1 MNLITTVYK
10 QETIFKY
17 IRRVGTLIL
26 FAILTFIFLI
36 ESPLHPWV
44 GRDSYT
50 DSSVFQCIGMMM
62 HRGYMPYRDSF
73 DHKGPVLY
81 LLNYWGQSISSI
93 RGVWVIEY
101 IFMLVNFTFIY
112 KIARLVTG
120 RIQAILTLL
129 TATALLGEYFTGGNL
144 TEEYAMPMISI
155 SMYIFLDY
163 FYNKKVSFLRLIL
176 CGVTFSIVLLLRPN
190 MVSLWVVCC
199 IAISLQCLC
208 QSNGKEFSFFTFSFL
223 LGAAL
228 VLIPILIWLIWNSS
242 FTAFWADY
250 IQFNL
255 VYSQNTLANKIQVF
269 FSFLQEPLLC
279 ISIILTV
286 YFCKVDA
293 SHRRLWITYL
303 CCFLLST
310 FTASMAAIDQGHY
323 CMVLV
328 PITAFPF
335 AYLGKYCILSKK
347 ESFSVFAV
355 LALLYSTLVVPTWAE
370 FCSLTASNYNGRNS
384 TNYSQTLRTIGS
396 IVKEYTSANDTISV
410 YGNWDMVYVYCERP
424 HATKY
429 SYQTAISRLAPD
441 LFADYWKE
449 MQEEQPKVIV
459 VEANHLDYYIE
470 QFTTENHYS
479 LVWVQS
485 EENPK
490 AGACVYVKSSEDII

>member
-1 MNLITTVYK
+1 MNSIPTIYK
-10 QETIFKY
+10 QETIFEY
-17 IRRVGTLIL
+17 VRRVGTLIL
-26 FAILTFIFLI
+26 FAILAFIFLV

-81 LLNYWGQSISSI
+81 LLNYLGQSISSM

-101 IFMLVNFTFIY
+101 IFMFVNFTFIY

-120 RIQAILTLL
+120 RVQAILTLL
-129 TATALLGEYFTGGNL
+129 TATALLGKYFTGGNL

-155 SMYIFLDY
+155 SIYIFLDY
-163 FYNKKVSFLRLIL
+163 FYNHKTNFLRLIL
-176 CGVTFSIVLLLRPN
+176 CGATFSIVLLLRPN

-199 IAISLQCLC
+199 IAISFQCLRE
-208 QSNGKEFSFFTFSFL
+208 SNGKDFAFFTFYFL
-223 LGAAL
+223 LGTSLIL
-228 VLIPILIWLIWNSS
+228 VPILIWLIENDS

-255 VYSQNTLANKIQVF
+255 TYSQNTLADKIQVLF
-269 FSFLQEPLLC
+269 AFLQEPLLC
-279 ISIILTV
+279 ISIILTL
-286 YFCKVDA
+286 YFSKVDT

-303 CCFLLST
+303 CCFLLSL
-310 FTASMAAIDQGHY
+310 FTASMAAVNQGHY

-328 PITAFPF
+328 PVTAFPF
-335 AYLGKYCILSKK
+335 AYLLKYCTLSKQDSY
-347 ESFSVFAV
+347 SFFAV
-355 LALLYSTLVVPTWAE
+355 LVLLYSTLVIPTWAE
-370 FCSLTASNYNGRNS
+370 FCSLTASNYNNRDS
-384 TNYSQTLRTIGS
+384 TNYSQTLRSVDS
-396 IVKEYTSANDTISV
+396 IVKKYTSADDAISV

-429 SYQTAISRLAPD
+429 SYQTAISRFAPD

-459 VEANHLDYYIE
+459 VQGNNLDYYIE

-479 LVWVQS
+479 LAWVQLKEDPS
-485 EENPK
+485 
-490 AGACVYVKSSEDII
+490 AGVCVYVKSSGDII